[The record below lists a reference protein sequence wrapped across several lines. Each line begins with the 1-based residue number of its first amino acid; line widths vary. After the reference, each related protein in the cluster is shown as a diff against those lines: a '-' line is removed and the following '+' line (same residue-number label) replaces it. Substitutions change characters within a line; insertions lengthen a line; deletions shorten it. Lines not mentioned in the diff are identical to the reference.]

1 MSMDS
6 SVRDRRG
13 YNCMAVYLL
22 RGDAESQTRSP
33 VESELPAAIPGLI
46 EVSSLKRVFEGNSQA
61 NGQDASVVLVTSP
74 PDDHGYFDRLV
85 EIAAQYRYEIFLILI
100 TDDISGS
107 DYKRLVRTGAADW
120 VSAKSSVREV
130 TDIIERRRQQA
141 ITPNGTQVRTGDG
154 RRPVTISFVPS
165 AGGVGNSTLILEVAT
180 YLKKDKKTQQRKI
193 CVLDLDFQASHVCDY
208 LDSEP
213 RLQIEEL
220 SGSPERLDEHLLET
234 FTTHHSS
241 GIDVLAAPRS
251 KFPSDRLNVNALDA
265 LFSMITRR
273 YDLVL
278 IDHPVTWFPWTAQ
291 VISASDAAVIT
302 GINTIPGLRLI
313 SEALTQVRSG
323 RKQSLKAAVVLNRCE
338 RTLIGMI
345 ARRKHVERVLR
356 DERVFYVSE
365 RPEAVESVNMGIPIM
380 LGNSAAKFHNELAPL
395 GDFCADVAST
405 RQVSS
410 ERTLPN
416 F

>member
-1 MSMDS
+1 
-6 SVRDRRG
+6 
-13 YNCMAVYLL
+13 MAIYLL
-22 RGDAESQTRSP
+22 RGNAELRARSAI
-33 VESELPAAIPGLI
+33 ESELPAAIPGLV
-46 EVSSLKRVFEGNSQA
+46 EVSSLKRVFEGSSKP
-61 NGQDASVVLVTSP
+61 NGRDPTIVLVTAPSE
-74 PDDHGYFDRLV
+74 DHGYFDRLV
-85 EIAAQYRYEIFLILI
+85 DVAAQYRHEVFLILI
-100 TDDISGS
+100 TDEISGS
-107 DYKRLVRTGAADW
+107 DYKRLMRTGAADW
-120 VSAKSSVREV
+120 ASAKSGVREV

-141 ITPNGTQVRTGDG
+141 LTPDGTQVRTGSG
-154 RRPVTISFVPS
+154 RRPVTISFIPS
-165 AGGVGNSTLILEVAT
+165 AGGVGNSTLVLEAAS

-193 CVLDLDFQASHVCDY
+193 CVVDLDFQTSHLCDY

-213 RLQIEEL
+213 RLQIEEF
-220 SGSPERLDEHLLET
+220 SSAPERLDEHLFEI
-234 FTTHHSS
+234 FTTHHGS

-251 KFPSDRLNVNALDA
+251 KFSSDRLNVDALDS
-265 LFSMITRR
+265 LFNMITRR

-278 IDHPVTWFPWTAQ
+278 IDHPLTWFSWTPQ
-291 VISASDAAVIT
+291 VIAASDAAVIT
-302 GINTIPGLRLI
+302 GINTIPGLRRI
-313 SEALTQVRSG
+313 SEALAQVRSSG
-323 RKQSLKAAVVLNRCE
+323 TPSLKVAVALNRCE

-380 LGNSAAKFHNELAPL
+380 LGSSAAKLQNELAPL
-395 GDFCADVAST
+395 GEFCADVTSI